1 MLDRGALAKSRPKV
15 ASWLLLATGL
25 SGFIAICGAWLISGP
40 LGPLGPLLIIAALL
54 ARGGIAPVVPD

>member
-25 SGFIAICGAWLISGP
+25 SGFIAIPGAWLIS
-40 LGPLGPLLIIAALL
+40 GPLGPLLIIAALL
-54 ARGGIAPVVPD
+54 ARGGIAPVVQD